1 MSCSFP
7 GKHPTSSASLPA
19 AAPLSQ
25 TLFLS
30 VFECFWAGLE
40 RAVRPS
46 DGPAAKAAWWQTTTH
61 TRDGLPSITVDNTA
75 TEVGVF
81 TWGTTALSQTHTQD
95 IHTRQPLNTQSG
107 NSKLILVSL
116 VV

>member
-40 RAVRPS
+40 SSVRPS

-95 IHTRQPLNTQSG
+95 IHTRQPLNTQSE
-107 NSKLILVSL
+107 SSELILVSL